1 MGKGAALLGL
11 ILIIVGLLPIL
22 NTLFLATYIDL
33 SMILSYFNLGLYSLD
48 LAGYF
53 FTEVMLILVG
63 LGAVLLIIGIVK

>member
-1 MGKGAALLGL
+1 MGKGAAILGL

-22 NTLFLATYIDL
+22 DALILGTYIDL
-33 SMILSYFNLGLYSLD
+33 SMILGYFNQGIFSID

-63 LGAVLLIIGIVK
+63 VGVVLLLIGALS